1 MNQQDD
7 DLPNLEISGKM
18 NQASIELLKQ
28 FGMIGDEGNKVNESH
43 LMCQEH
49 KRKIEFVSLLDV
61 YQSHKFM
68 CSKCFQNHPN
78 QERGVLNLDE
88 YIDCMIDL
96 EQQLLVERQQVVSE
110 RTNQL
115 RRVIQKIENS
125 IENLERKELDDIER
139 QISNIKIK
147 FNDKNRLETLEKS
160 NQFNMQ
166 QRIQRDLLE
175 KECQFIKMQE
185 TAQNT
190 FLLIQKQEQNLQNL
204 QGIIIYQDNLFEM
217 AQRLEKLMKEELKS
231 EGENNLNNNQEDEE
245 VRSEL
250 DAGIFYSSFLSDLEN
265 GKVIVSF
272 VKLSSNLI
280 VFSNNKTIYYYN
292 LEKKQIIHK
301 LQFKGNVFIMKV
313 DKISESKIALLL
325 YIELRDANLPGVIV
339 FDFEIY
345 VIEKVYDN
353 LRKERINIPDKFQVY
368 KDIFCVKNSSL
379 LVVVLEDASLI
390 ILNTKNSKL
399 VSQFKGNIDQT
410 LFPFQGIVSCTMLY
424 NFTLENTFYKSI
436 IVLNLIDGTYGFW
449 DYASNKFIQKNF
461 YQSVVQKMYTQCV
474 ALNINEAFSS
484 QMRIRNP
491 KDQNKQQY
499 LIMISGKHNE
509 TFFQRDYDGQI
520 EIKLNF
526 QMLQYFDLFYNK
538 SAVPFYNQN
547 TIFFYDFIDKK
558 RLKTIPISCQSLQGQ
573 QQAQNHFEI
582 YLNYPN
588 IQFQIQYDFQLLT
601 LQNNR
606 YQAFQ
611 TNNSSNQQQ
620 NSLNFSRRTSSMQS
634 EFNYQNVQTF
644 FSSQN
649 VSDQNRLNSQLNNT
663 QQQNNTFSQTWD
675 QQLQIFQ
682 QSHRNINQNPF
693 YQNNRQNLNNQNNNR
708 YFDSNLFQVRNQ
720 QINQNNQEN
729 NISSENQQFKVN
741 NTIKNKQMDVCPIAI
756 INCFEYIILI
766 FPNGT
771 IQYLR

>member
-1 MNQQDD
+1 MNFQEENESNSDIID
-7 DLPNLEISGKM
+7 KTNKE
-18 NQASIELLKQ
+18 SIDLLKQ
-28 FGMIGDEGNKVNESH
+28 FGMIDDEGNRVNKNH
-43 LMCQEH
+43 LICQEH
-49 KRKIEFVSLLDV
+49 KRKIEFVQFLDV
-61 YQSHKFM
+61 SQSYKFM
-68 CSKCFQNHPN
+68 CSKCFQDHPN
-78 QERGVLNLDE
+78 KERGILTLDE
-88 YIDCMIDL
+88 YIDCMI
-96 EQQLLVERQQVVSE
+96 EMEKRLLAERQQVVNE
-110 RTNQL
+110 RANQL
-115 RRVIQKIENS
+115 RRAIKKIENS
-125 IENLERKELDDIER
+125 LQNMEREELDDIEK
-139 QISNIKIK
+139 QINSIQIK
-147 FNDKNRLETLEKS
+147 FNDKNKLEVLEKS
-160 NQFNMQ
+160 NQANIQ
-166 QRIQRDLLE
+166 QRIQKDLLE

-185 TAQNT
+185 KTQHT
-190 FLLIQKQEQNLQNL
+190 LQLIQQSEYDLSNL
-204 QGIIIYQDNLFEM
+204 QGIIIYQDNLFEI
-217 AQRLEKLMKEELKS
+217 AQRQQKLMKDRQMNNEQ
-231 EGENNLNNNQEDEE
+231 ENSLNINQDDEE
-245 VRSEL
+245 EAQPEL

-280 VFSNNKTIYYYN
+280 VFSNNKTIYYYD
-292 LEKKQIIHK
+292 LAKKQIVNQ
-301 LQFKGNVFIMKV
+301 LQFKGNVFIMKL
-313 DKISESKIALLL
+313 DKISENKIALLL
-325 YIELRDANLPGVIV
+325 YTELRDTNLPGVIV

-345 VIEKVYDN
+345 VIERVFDN

-399 VSQFKGNIDQT
+399 VAQFKGNIDQT

-424 NFTLENTFYKSI
+424 NFTLDNIFYKSI

-474 ALNINEAFSS
+474 ALNINEAFST
-484 QMRIRNP
+484 QMRLRNP
-491 KDQNKQQY
+491 KDQSKQQY
-499 LIMISGKHNE
+499 LMMISGKHNE

-526 QMLQYFDLFYNK
+526 QMLQHFDLFYNK

-558 RLKTIPISCQSLQGQ
+558 RLKTIPISCQTLQGQ

-588 IQFQIQYDFQLLT
+588 ISFQIQYDFQILT
-601 LQNNR
+601 SQNIR

-611 TNNSSNQQQ
+611 TNNQQQ
-620 NSLNFSRRTSSMQS
+620 NSLNLTRRTSSMQS
-634 EFNYQNVQTF
+634 EFNNQNVQTL

-649 VSDQNRLNSQLNNT
+649 LSNQNRPSS
-663 QQQNNTFSQTWD
+663 QQNNISQQNNSFSQTWD

-682 QSHRNINQNPF
+682 QSQRNISQTPF
-693 YQNNRQNLNNQNNNR
+693 YQNNRQNSNYLNNTR
-708 YFDSNLFQVRNQ
+708 SFDSNLFQVMNQ
-720 QINQNNQEN
+720 QTNQNNQQSN
-729 NISSENQQFKVN
+729 VSSENQEFKVN
-741 NTIKNKQMDVCPIAI
+741 NTIKNKQMDVCPVAI

-771 IQYLR
+771 IQYIR